1 MTLKPKAIVKIAL
14 NAILLPGIILL
25 AISCKE
31 CPTEPQDPEL
41 YLTAPYVETSIVW
54 LKVTSPDSTLHKS
67 FIIQRDTVTILEA
80 SFLGRD
86 TIVADRS
93 VQPNTSYTY
102 TVNYVKN
109 GRIQDQS
116 ASVTVTTLDIS
127 SSDFTWEV
135 LYFGERSCD
144 LNSVSIA
151 SENNIWVVGRM
162 EVWGWDSLDSEYDWI
177 RYNALHWD
185 GIRWNIL
192 RISPP
197 EWSNYTGAYDVV
209 YTISDSIAW
218 FGVNY
223 PVLLH
228 KGRWIACEDAPGLG
242 WMLDIWGNSL
252 DNTFFTYYHGGVAHY
267 DGKKFTVMNSGTL
280 TDLHDIDGNDERVFI
295 AGYST
300 TAGNERLI
308 LEYKDGSWKK
318 VFQSQTT
325 NGNLSIGD
333 YGRFYSVKALDDVV
347 VISSAVVATLKYYY
361 HENVIDIM
369 PENMTPLNE
378 CWAVQKIDGN
388 AINDLALITE
398 GGDVVHYNGKE
409 YIQIFDYEEQYSNYV
424 SIYGG
429 DFKGDVICAV
439 GYGSGKGVVI
449 IGRR

>member
-1 MTLKPKAIVKIAL
+1 MPLKKIKITPLIITLL
-14 NAILLPGIILL
+14 FFGF
-25 AISCKE
+25 CKE
-31 CPTEPQDPEL
+31 CPTEPKDPEL

-54 LKVTSPDSTLHKS
+54 LKVSSPDSTLHKS
-67 FIIQRDTVTILEA
+67 FIIQRDTVTIMEA

-86 TIVADRS
+86 TIIADRN

-109 GRIQDQS
+109 GRIQDQN

-135 LYFGERSCD
+135 LYFGERSGD

-151 SENNIWVVGRM
+151 SENNIWAVGRT
-162 EVWGWDSLDSEYDWI
+162 EVWGWDSLYSEYGWLQ
-177 RYNALHWD
+177 YNALHWD
-185 GIRWNIL
+185 GLKWNMLSIRP
-192 RISPP
+192 SPWTYKGP
-197 EWSNYTGAYDVV
+197 FDVV
-209 YTISDSIAW
+209 HAISDSM
-218 FGVNY
+218 V
-223 PVLLH
+223 
-228 KGRWIACEDAPGLG
+228 WIGIDAPALYLRGEWQGMMNAPRLG

-252 DNTFFTYYHGGVAHY
+252 DNTFFTYYGGRIAHY
-267 DGKKFTVMNSGTL
+267 DGTKFTVMNSGTL
-280 TDLHDIDGNDERVFI
+280 TDLHDIDGNDERVYI

-308 LEYKDGSWKK
+308 LEYIDGSWKK

-333 YGRFYSVKALDDVV
+333 FGRFNSVKVFDNVA
-347 VISSAVVATLKYYY
+347 VIASAAVAMLKYYFY
-361 HENVIDIM
+361 DGLVDYFPKSATVLRDCYPIR
-369 PENMTPLNE
+369 
-378 CWAVQKIDGN
+378 KIDGN
-388 AINDLALITE
+388 AINDIAYMTTSGEI
-398 GGDVVHYNGKE
+398 VHFNGQE
-409 YIQIFDYEEQYSNYV
+409 YIQIFDYENQYSKYV
-424 SIYGG
+424 SVYGG